1 MRGAFLPPSPSIG
14 ADDMST
20 IPLDCARAMAMVA
33 FPCPPLPVLGSRME
47 DGASA
52 VLNSHDVLCTL
63 MATAFKMGDAGV
75 NARREARQRELEMRY
90 REAVAA
96 GMGDFDR
103 VYGAMALFTHEY
115 IQSYVLHDMPIRVL
129 ELDRA
134 TPAIRA
140 QIQGYTRAR
149 AMMLG
154 GAPSGDL
161 PPGDLRSCVRE
172 CAALLDG
179 GVGGAEPLHAGVA
192 AVAGQE

>member
-1 MRGAFLPPSPSIG
+1 
-14 ADDMST
+14 MST
-20 IPLDCARAMAMVA
+20 IPLDCMRAMVMVE

-52 VLNSHDVLCTL
+52 VLNSHDVICTL

-90 REAVAA
+90 REAVA
-96 GMGDFDR
+96 GMGCDDFDR

-149 AMMLG
+149 AVLG

-161 PPGDLRSCVRE
+161 PGDLRSCVRE
-172 CAALLDG
+172 CAALLRGGDG
-179 GVGGAEPLHAGVA
+179 VVGGAEPLHAGVA

>member
-1 MRGAFLPPSPSIG
+1 
-14 ADDMST
+14 
-20 IPLDCARAMAMVA
+20 MAMVA

-149 AMMLG
+149 AMLG

-161 PPGDLRSCVRE
+161 PGDLRSCVRE

>member
-1 MRGAFLPPSPSIG
+1 MP
-14 ADDMST
+14 T
-20 IPLDCARAMAMVA
+20 IPLDCMRAMVMVE

-96 GMGDFDR
+96 GTGDFDR

-149 AMMLG
+149 AVLG
-154 GAPSGDL
+154 GAPLTAGDL
-161 PPGDLRSCVRE
+161 RDLRSCVRE
-172 CAALLDG
+172 CAALLRG
-179 GVGGAEPLHAGVA
+179 GGVVGGAEPLHAGVA

>member
-1 MRGAFLPPSPSIG
+1 MIS
-14 ADDMST
+14 
-20 IPLDCARAMAMVA
+20 LDCARSMAMVA

-52 VLNSHDVLCTL
+52 VLNSHDVICTL

-90 REAVAA
+90 REAVA
-96 GMGDFDR
+96 GMGCDDFDR

-115 IQSYVLHDMPIRVL
+115 IQTYVLHDNASIRVL

-134 TPAIRA
+134 TPPIQA
-140 QIQGYTRAR
+140 QIRGYTRAR
-149 AMMLG
+149 AILME
-154 GAPSGDL
+154 GAPSTA
-161 PPGDLRSCVRE
+161 GDLRSCVRE
-172 CAALLDG
+172 CAALLRG
-179 GVGGAEPLHAGVA
+179 GVVGGAEPLHAGVA

>member
-1 MRGAFLPPSPSIG
+1 MP
-14 ADDMST
+14 T

-52 VLNSHDVLCTL
+52 VLNSHDVICTL

-75 NARREARQRELEMRY
+75 NARREARQRELEKRY
-90 REAVAA
+90 REAVA
-96 GMGDFDR
+96 GMGCCDDFDR

-115 IQSYVLHDMPIRVL
+115 IQTYVLHDNAPIRVL

-134 TPAIRA
+134 TPPIRA

-149 AMMLG
+149 AILQG
-154 GAPSGDL
+154 RATATL
-161 PPGDLRSCVRE
+161 DLRSCVRE
-172 CAALLDG
+172 CAASLGDG
-179 GVGGAEPLHAGVA
+179 GVGGGAEPLHAGVA
-192 AVAGQE
+192 AVDGQE